1 MLKRFVHAPVFGRRA
16 RGLVKMISQD
26 YKKVPPPAGRQPPA
40 GHRHRTGFSL
50 RQPAQTPPAARTPQ
64 PPAAIA
70 AADRSHRQPSQPP
83 PTSPLPWS
91 LTMQQSPTSLDV
103 GMERWQQL
111 GFASIGDWR
120 RASEKERR
128 TKKKAA
134 APAQQAASWRPPQP
148 LAQPSPVEQAL
159 PTLSLTQVGSGRA
172 GSGMLPGQLCED
184 VVMTPN
190 GRRRH
195 HLSYTSPGGSTFVDE
210 YISPTCGRQLASEQR
225 LECFKRLRNERHA
238 ETRARVFGCGK
249 CEPCREY
256 AASREGWE
264 CSGIVRR
271 ILVNGRKRRPVD
283 GADAMNPHDLFV
295 ERLG

>member
-1 MLKRFVHAPVFGRRA
+1 
-16 RGLVKMISQD
+16 
-26 YKKVPPPAGRQPPA
+26 
-40 GHRHRTGFSL
+40 
-50 RQPAQTPPAARTPQ
+50 
-64 PPAAIA
+64 
-70 AADRSHRQPSQPP
+70 
-83 PTSPLPWS
+83 
-91 LTMQQSPTSLDV
+91 MQQSPTSLDV

-111 GFASIGDWR
+111 GFASLGDWR
-120 RASEKERR
+120 RASEKARR

-134 APAQQAASWRPPQP
+134 APAQQTASWRPPQP

-283 GADAMNPHDLFV
+283 GADAMNPHDLKRSRRNYRECELV
-295 ERLG
+295 SQALI